1 MRIKL
6 TNHLVLLG
14 GSFSVYQVI
23 SIDKLELP
31 QSLEVSVSIYDLICD
46 FVTPLRKK
54 TLNSRKELQGS
65 GVRLVNVL
73 PGFVDTEG
81 LQASL
86 TDEKQAAVMR
96 EFGLGE
102 ARELLQARDK
112 MLRPAD
118 VAETVWETI
127 NKPTNVYIQDV
138 MIKDQLQSL

>member
-14 GSFSVYQVI
+14 GSFSVDQVI
-23 SIDKLELP
+23 SIEQLKLP
-31 QSLEVSVSIYDLICD
+31 QSLEASVSSYDLICD

-54 TLNSRKELQGS
+54 TLNPRKELQGS

-86 TDEKQAAVMR
+86 TDEKQAGVMR

-127 NKPTNVYIQDV
+127 NKPNNVYIQDV